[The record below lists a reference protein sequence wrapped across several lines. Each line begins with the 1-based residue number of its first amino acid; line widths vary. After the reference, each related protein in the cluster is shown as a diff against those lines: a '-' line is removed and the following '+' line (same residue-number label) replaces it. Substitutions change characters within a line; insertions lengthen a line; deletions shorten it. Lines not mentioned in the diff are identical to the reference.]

1 MDKKTI
7 KKNYYDKS
15 MYSNCQGAKK
25 DKAQSMI
32 LRYPLLFF
40 PLIDDSFI

>member
-40 PLIDDSFI
+40 PLIDGSFI